1 MRCFCSGCCQRQP
14 YLSSTW
20 NDKWYQETWT
30 KEPLPK
36 HRVYWHSRQ
45 WPMRNEKLKRQAWPW
60 PLHMMV
66 PDCDGKRKQEG
77 LLRRQWILSTAHRD
91 DKMQEDKGSSTTGV
105 QHRVPMIWG
114 GYPYS
119 CRGLSSEGTL
129 RKRPLEQCTV
139 QYLLLLQSFA
149 DQRNQKSQGIG
160 SSTQECLAC
169 SSQGNQPYTMCTL
182 YSCRKS
188 EKQDSPKQVL
198 SKGDLT
204 VSEQS
209 LRIVMKHETLS
220 TQQLQRLAMH

>member
-1 MRCFCSGCCQRQP
+1 
-14 YLSSTW
+14 
-20 NDKWYQETWT
+20 
-30 KEPLPK
+30 
-36 HRVYWHSRQ
+36 
-45 WPMRNEKLKRQAWPW
+45 MRNEKLKRQAWPW
-60 PLHMMV
+60 PLHMIGRFQTVM
-66 PDCDGKRKQEG
+66 GRGNRKGFSEG
-77 LLRRQWILSTAHRD
+77 SGFWVWHTETTKCRKIKVVWLLEFNTEYQWY
-91 DKMQEDKGSSTTGV
+91 G
-105 QHRVPMIWG
+105 G

-129 RKRPLEQCTV
+129 RKRPPEQCTV

-160 SSTQECLAC
+160 SQECLAC

-198 SKGDLT
+198 SKCDLI

>member
-1 MRCFCSGCCQRQP
+1 MTSAHDR
-14 YLSSTW
+14 
-20 NDKWYQETWT
+20 
-30 KEPLPK
+30 
-36 HRVYWHSRQ
+36 
-45 WPMRNEKLKRQAWPW
+45 
-60 PLHMMV
+60 MV

-77 LLRRQWILSTAHRD
+77 LLRRQWILSMAHRD
-91 DKMQEDKGSSTTGV
+91 DKMQEYKGSSTSGV

-129 RKRPLEQCTV
+129 RKRPPEQCTV

-160 SSTQECLAC
+160 SSTQECLAY

-198 SKGDLT
+198 SKCDLI